1 MADILASND
10 IVDYRGYQIVDFGDY
25 FEVTDKFDDMLFG
38 IYNTLEEA
46 EHEIDFVLNPDEDA
60 EVLAI
65 EKQYNY
71 NKSRL
76 QDFAKLRGI
85 YIDNNGNVF
94 DDIMEN
100 PKKVGTYIQINYRNL
115 SSMLRSFNRYNGTTF
130 KLTDTG
136 DGFKV
141 MC

>member
-1 MADILASND
+1 MTDILASSD

-25 FEVTDKFDDMLFG
+25 FEVTDKFDATLFG
-38 IYNTLEEA
+38 IYDTLEEA

-60 EVLAI
+60 EVIAI
-65 EKQYNY
+65 ERQYNY

-76 QDFAKLRGI
+76 QDFAKHRGI
-85 YIDNNGNVF
+85 YIDNNGNVL

-100 PKKVGTYIQINYRNL
+100 PKKKGTYIQINYRNL

-130 KLTDTG
+130 ELRDTG
-136 DGFKV
+136 NGFKV
-141 MC
+141 VC

>member
-10 IVDYRGYQIVDFGDY
+10 IIDYRGYQIVDFGDY

-65 EKQYNY
+65 ERQYNY

-85 YIDNNGNVF
+85 YIDNNGNVL

-100 PKKVGTYIQINYRNL
+100 PKKAGTYIQINHRNL
-115 SSMLRSFNRYNGTTF
+115 SGMLRSFNRYNGTTF
-130 KLTDTG
+130 TLTDTG